1 MKVTI
6 EGQANAGIIIIDI
19 GTSLAEMHTNV
30 PRMEFSLT
38 NGTLQ
43 IIEIGTTTLTPT
55 VKTNV
60 AGFEF
65 IGSTKTL
72 KVLDNKDTTVYSTST
87 DGTTVL
93 VRVDFNTATITV
105 FE

>member
-6 EGQANAGIIIIDI
+6 GSQNAGIIIVDI
-19 GTSLAEMHTNV
+19 ENGIEMHTRV
-30 PRMEFSLT
+30 PRMEFELT
-38 NGTLQ
+38 NATSR

-55 VKTNV
+55 VNTDV

-65 IGSTKTL
+65 SESTKTL
-72 KVLDNKDTTVYSTST
+72 KVFDSKEDTVYSTST
-87 DGTTVL
+87 DSTTIL
-93 VRVDFNTATITV
+93 VRVDFNTNTITV